1 YSSLKCINE
10 INDILRAINVWRI
23 SCLSGKYLESRSQKI
38 KKPAGEAGSF
48 IYNFDVKL
56 LIMQHGAP
64 TNEL

>member
-1 YSSLKCINE
+1 MVDY
-10 INDILRAINVWRI
+10 
-23 SCLSGKYLESRSQKI
+23 GQKYLESRTQKI
-38 KKPAGEAGSF
+38 KKPAGEADSF

>member
-1 YSSLKCINE
+1 
-10 INDILRAINVWRI
+10 
-23 SCLSGKYLESRSQKI
+23 LSGKYLESRSQKI

>member
-1 YSSLKCINE
+1 MFERKI
-10 INDILRAINVWRI
+10 
-23 SCLSGKYLESRSQKI
+23 SGKQIAKI

>member
-1 YSSLKCINE
+1 MV
-10 INDILRAINVWRI
+10 AI
-23 SCLSGKYLESRSQKI
+23 GEKYLETRSRKI